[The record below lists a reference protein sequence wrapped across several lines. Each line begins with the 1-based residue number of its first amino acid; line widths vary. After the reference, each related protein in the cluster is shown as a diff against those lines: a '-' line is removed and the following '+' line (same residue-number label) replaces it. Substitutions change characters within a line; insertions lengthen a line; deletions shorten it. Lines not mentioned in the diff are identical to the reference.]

1 MQSSFNY
8 LPLVIYLN
16 CVFECSRIMALVC
29 VAYWF
34 IKNGKLKLEMHKWIV
49 AANYLFLIASFI
61 YSIMYIEE
69 QCNSWFSGIEY
80 ERYAIMN
87 RATGPYWWAYWLQ
100 ILNIIILP
108 NLLWFKKIR
117 HSAWILPVLIFSSLI
132 EPMVILI
139 TSLHRD
145 YLPSSWMMYRPFQIS
160 PVNLIF
166 YFTMLVGTYYI
177 IRWRTAKL
185 GVK

>member
-8 LPLVIYLN
+8 LPLIIYLN
-16 CVFECSRIMALVC
+16 CVFECSLIVALVC
-29 VAYWF
+29 VVYWF
-34 IKNGKLKLEMHKWIV
+34 IKNGKIKSEIHKWIV

-87 RATGPYWWAYWLQ
+87 RAAGPYWWAYWLQ

-108 NLLWFKKIR
+108 NLLWFKRVR
-117 HSAWILPVLIFSSLI
+117 HASWAIPLCTIPIVLEQLI
-132 EPMVILI
+132 IMA
-139 TSLHRD
+139 TSYYRD
-145 YLPSSWMMYRPFQIS
+145 YLPSSWAMYRPFNIS

-166 YFTMLVGTYYI
+166 YFTMLVATYYI

-185 GVK
+185 RVK